1 MYIETLTKHV
11 KYLSLNVYI
20 MPYLFPAK
28 FSKMYIQSKCLYIV
42 KYMNC
47 KRQTRLENKD
57 TKLTIRITESEVE
70 EIDSFLKGNPRFSS
84 RSEFIRF
91 AALDYVAQNRI
102 KILGPNEISLKLDK
116 IMEQTLAFAIR
127 EGFFNDR
134 NDAIMEILNE
144 ARSSGLI
151 SKIID
156 AKNSELKAV
165 MDRSREIQPE
175 SNTSELK
182 TRSNQDQK

>member
-1 MYIETLTKHV
+1 MS
-11 KYLSLNVYI
+11 LSVYI
-20 MPYLFPAK
+20 VSYQFPAK
-28 FSKMYIQSKCLYIV
+28 FSKMYIQSKYLYTV

-102 KILGPNEISLKLDK
+102 KILGPNEVSLKLDK

-156 AKNSELKAV
+156 AKNGELKAV

-175 SNTSELK
+175 SNTSGLK
-182 TRSNQDQK
+182 NRSNQDQK

>member
-1 MYIETLTKHV
+1 
-11 KYLSLNVYI
+11 
-20 MPYLFPAK
+20 
-28 FSKMYIQSKCLYIV
+28 
-42 KYMNC
+42 
-47 KRQTRLENKD
+47 
-57 TKLTIRITESEVE
+57 
-70 EIDSFLKGNPRFSS
+70 
-84 RSEFIRF
+84 
-91 AALDYVAQNRI
+91 
-102 KILGPNEISLKLDK
+102 PNEVSLKLDK

-175 SNTSELK
+175 SNTSGLK
-182 TRSNQDQK
+182 NRSNQDQK